1 MFSQELFADI
11 VTTYSFCFKTSAE
24 NSPWMKINCMESC
37 LGTCRFT
44 YQNVVYYILLWIFSV
59 FLASLMVVSIKIG
72 YQCVF
77 CFNLMNNSFLLKY
90 RELRLLALFLLI
102 ILEMRSSAALE
113 CAACVCLFVC
123 FVFFQKSMSL
133 GKNPLKN
140 CKPVKWRTYRET
152 VRKTPKPYDTRW
164 NRESSEVWHSQI

>member
-1 MFSQELFADI
+1 
-11 VTTYSFCFKTSAE
+11 
-24 NSPWMKINCMESC
+24 
-37 LGTCRFT
+37 
-44 YQNVVYYILLWIFSV
+44 
-59 FLASLMVVSIKIG
+59 MVVSIKIG

-123 FVFFQKSMSL
+123 LFFQKFVSL
-133 GKNPLKN
+133 GKNPLN
-140 CKPVKWRTYRET
+140 MCKPVK
-152 VRKTPKPYDTRW
+152 
-164 NRESSEVWHSQI
+164 